1 MDFNLSRRKREL
13 AIAKEVTDAF
23 LQATNA
29 AELAPPEKLMHHFV
43 LVCERL
49 GITPNAPAISRIL
62 AYTSKEINRRKRVLD
77 DLVTALNRLPAP
89 ELQL

>member
-13 AIAKEVTDAF
+13 AIAKEVTDTF

-29 AELAPPEKLMHHFV
+29 VELAPPEKLMHHFV

-49 GITPNAPAISRIL
+49 GITPNDAAISRIL
-62 AYTSKEINRRKRVLD
+62 AYTSKEIKRRKRVLD

-89 ELQL
+89 ELQP